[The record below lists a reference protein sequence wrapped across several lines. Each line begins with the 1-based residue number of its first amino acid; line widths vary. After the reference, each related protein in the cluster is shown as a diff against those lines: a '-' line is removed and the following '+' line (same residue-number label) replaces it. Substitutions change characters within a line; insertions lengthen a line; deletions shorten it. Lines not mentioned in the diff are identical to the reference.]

1 VHRSAK
7 FSVFWCASV
16 RGGVIFSGGFF
27 ASLWQ
32 RANSF
37 VLFCL
42 VAVSCGVFVSAANA
56 DQVTLKNGDRLTGTI
71 VKSDGKTL
79 LLKTDSAGEVTLK
92 WDAVSAIVSS
102 QPLSLQLKD
111 GQIVS
116 GNVTTEDGK
125 FEVTT
130 HDRGAVAA
138 PRDTVVAIRNA
149 EEESTYDRLQHPRL
163 TDFWSGLLDTG
174 LSETRGNSALLAFN
188 LAGKAARVTKRDKIS
203 LYSTIVYATDD
214 TTPPSRTTANSIQ
227 GGARYDFNLTPRL
240 FAFGIAD
247 FAYDEFQHLDL
258 RSVLGGGLG
267 LHVIKTDNTTFDV
280 FAGGDYDHEKFS
292 PNPPL
297 VLTDVTRNVAE
308 VDVGEELSWK
318 LNNRV
323 SLNERF
329 SAFPN
334 LSDIG
339 EYRFQF
345 DATAATKLKAWLSWQ
360 ITLSDRYLSNPLPGL
375 KSNDELLSTGLRLT
389 FGKGAL

>member
-1 VHRSAK
+1 MRRSAIL
-7 FSVFWCASV
+7 
-16 RGGVIFSGGFF
+16 R
-27 ASLWQ
+27 ASLCVWV
-32 RANSF
+32 SIF
-37 VLFCL
+37 LFTL
-42 VAVSCGVFVSAANA
+42 AASA

-79 LLKTDSAGEVTLK
+79 LLKTDSAGEITLK
-92 WDAVSAIVSS
+92 WDAVSDIVSS
-102 QPLSLQLKD
+102 QPLSVQLKN
-111 GQIVS
+111 GQVVS

-125 FEVTT
+125 FEVATR
-130 HDRGAVAA
+130 DRGQVAA
-138 PRDTVVAIRNA
+138 PRDNVVAIRNA
-149 EEESTYDRLQHPRL
+149 AEQSDYDRLQHPRIIDL
-163 TDFWSGLLDTG
+163 WSGLLDTG

-188 LAGKAARVTKRDKIS
+188 LAGKAARVSTRNKIS
-203 LYSTIVYATDD
+203 LYSNIIYATDN

-227 GGARYDFNLTPRL
+227 GGARYDYNLKPRIFV
-240 FAFGIAD
+240 FAIAD

-267 LHVIKTDNTTFDV
+267 YHVIKTENITFDV
-280 FAGGDYDHEKFS
+280 FAGGDYDREKFS

-297 VLTDVTRNVAE
+297 VLTNVTRDVAE
-308 VDVGEELSWK
+308 VVAGEELSWK

-334 LSDIG
+334 LSDLG
-339 EYRFQF
+339 QYRFQF
-345 DATAATKLKAWLSWQ
+345 DATAATKLKRWLSWQ
-360 ITLSDRYLSNPLPGL
+360 ITVSDRYLSNPLPGL

>member
-1 VHRSAK
+1 MRRSAIL
-7 FSVFWCASV
+7 A
-16 RGGVIFSGGFF
+16 
-27 ASLWQ
+27 ASLCVC
-32 RANSF
+32 ATTL
-37 VLFCL
+37 LFA
-42 VAVSCGVFVSAANA
+42 VAASA

-79 LLKTDSAGEVTLK
+79 LLKTDSAGEITVK

-102 QPLSLQLKD
+102 QPLSVQLNN

-116 GNVTTEDGK
+116 GNVTTDDAK
-125 FEVTT
+125 FEVATR
-130 HDRGAVAA
+130 DRGQVSA

-149 EEESTYDRLQHPRL
+149 AEQSDYDRLQHPRI
-163 TDFWSGLLDTG
+163 TDLWSGLLDTG

-188 LAGKAARVTKRDKIS
+188 LAGKAARATTRNKLS
-203 LYSTIVYATDD
+203 LYSNIVYATDD

-227 GGARYDFNLTPRL
+227 GGARFDYNLRPRL
-240 FAFGIAD
+240 FVFGIAD

-267 LHVIKTDNTTFDV
+267 FHVIKTDNTTFDV
-280 FAGGDYDHEKFS
+280 FAGGDYDREKFS

-297 VLTDVTRNVAE
+297 ILTNTTRNVAE
-308 VDVGEELSWK
+308 IDAGEELSWK
-318 LNNRV
+318 LSNRV

-339 EYRFQF
+339 QYRFQF

-360 ITLSDRYLSNPLPGL
+360 ITVSDRYLSNPLTGL

>member
-1 VHRSAK
+1 LFTLA
-7 FSVFWCASV
+7 AS
-16 RGGVIFSGGFF
+16 
-27 ASLWQ
+27 
-32 RANSF
+32 
-37 VLFCL
+37 
-42 VAVSCGVFVSAANA
+42 A

-79 LLKTDSAGEVTLK
+79 LLKTDSAGEITLK
-92 WDAVSAIVSS
+92 WDAVSGIVSS
-102 QPLSLQLKD
+102 QPLSVQLNN
-111 GQIVS
+111 GQVVS

-125 FEVTT
+125 FEVATR
-130 HDRGAVAA
+130 DRGQVAA
-138 PRDTVVAIRNA
+138 PRENVAAIRNA
-149 EEESTYDRLQHPRL
+149 AEQSDYDRLQHPRI
-163 TDFWSGLLDTG
+163 TDLWSGLLDTG

-188 LAGKAARVTKRDKIS
+188 LAGKAARVSTRDKIS
-203 LYSTIVYATDD
+203 LYSNIIYATDN

-227 GGARYDFNLTPRL
+227 GGARYDYNLKPRL
-240 FAFGIAD
+240 FVFAIAD

-267 LHVIKTDNTTFDV
+267 YHVIKTENTTFDV
-280 FAGGDYDHEKFS
+280 FAGGDYDREKFS

-297 VLTDVTRNVAE
+297 VLTNVTRNVAE
-308 VDVGEELSWK
+308 VIAGEELSWK
-318 LNNRV
+318 LNKRV

-334 LSDIG
+334 LSDLG
-339 EYRFQF
+339 QYRFQF

-360 ITLSDRYLSNPLPGL
+360 ITVSDRYLSNPLPGL